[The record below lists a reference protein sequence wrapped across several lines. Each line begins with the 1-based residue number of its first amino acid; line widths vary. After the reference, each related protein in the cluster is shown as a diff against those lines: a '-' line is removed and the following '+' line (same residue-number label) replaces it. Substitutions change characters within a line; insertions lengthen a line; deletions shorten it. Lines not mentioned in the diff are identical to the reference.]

1 MRNRLFLRLLAAF
14 FIVILLST
22 ITLDIFV
29 RSAWERSLTGEIK
42 AELTQKTQLFA
53 LLYEHNQLPLA
64 QLVQQVSKQSAARAT
79 IIQTDGKVLA
89 DSEAVPEKMEN
100 HAGRPEFK
108 AALAGTPGSDTRT
121 SKTVGVD
128 FLYIAVPAKGGAVRL
143 AYPLAIIKQSTA
155 DIRKKILA
163 GSIFACVLAMLVA
176 GFMSRSSTRRIENMA
191 AFAGRIADRDFS
203 GALRDPSSDEL
214 GRLAS
219 SLDRTA
225 SMLQESFSEL
235 ERNRTQLQTL
245 LDSMQEAVIAVA
257 SDKRLLW
264 ANGAMRHLVPQTERE
279 DLPLIEII
287 RDPALIQAVEASE
300 KGGEAQTITTR
311 ALQPGKV
318 FHVTVTPMVRG
329 GFVLVFHD
337 ITERERVEKIRR
349 DFIANVSHELRTP
362 LTAVQGYAQTLNE
375 QVSDKTAKEYLE
387 IIQKNSARM
396 TRLTNDLLTLARV
409 ESGEQQ
415 LRMESCSASSL
426 LQDALES
433 QAGAA
438 RVQGLEL
445 NITETTDEPVR
456 CDSDTIQQVF
466 GNLIENALKYGKAGG
481 KIEIGARADAGS
493 VEFFVRDFGEGIPYE
508 HHSRLFERFYRVD
521 SARSRESG
529 GTGLGLAIVK
539 HIVQNHGGSVRVES
553 ELHHGAT
560 FYFTLPTGA
569 STPNTALLKN

>member
-1 MRNRLFLRLLAAF
+1 M
-14 FIVILLST
+14 
-22 ITLDIFV
+22 
-29 RSAWERSLTGEIK
+29 
-42 AELTQKTQLFA
+42 
-53 LLYEHNQLPLA
+53 
-64 QLVQQVSKQSAARAT
+64 
-79 IIQTDGKVLA
+79 
-89 DSEAVPEKMEN
+89 
-100 HAGRPEFK
+100 
-108 AALAGTPGSDTRT
+108 RT

-128 FLYIAVPAKGGAVRL
+128 FLYVAVPAKGGAVRL
-143 AYPLAIIKQSTA
+143 AYPLAIIKQTTEE
-155 DIRKKILA
+155 IRKKILA
-163 GSIFACVLAMLVA
+163 GSIIACLVA
-176 GFMSRSSTRRIENMA
+176 MIVAALMSRSSTQRIENMA

-203 GALRDPSSDEL
+203 GALSDPSRDEL
-214 GRLAS
+214 GKLAS

-225 SMLQESFSEL
+225 RMLQESFTDL

-257 SDKRLLW
+257 SDKRLMW
-264 ANGAMRHLVPQTERE
+264 ANGGMRRLVPQTERE
-279 DLPLIEII
+279 GVPLIEII

-300 KGGEAQTITTR
+300 KDGEAQTVTTR

-318 FHVTVTPMVRG
+318 FHVTVTPMARG

-375 QVSDKTAKEYLE
+375 QVADKTAKEYLE

-409 ESGEQQ
+409 ESGEQR
-415 LRMESCSASSL
+415 LRIEPSAASSL
-426 LQDALES
+426 LQDAVES
-433 QAGAA
+433 QSTIA
-438 RVQGLEL
+438 RSQGLEL
-445 NITETTDEPVR
+445 NVTETTDEMVR

-481 KIEIGARADAGS
+481 KIEIGARLAGES

-539 HIVQNHGGSVRVES
+539 HIVQNHGGAVRVES

-560 FYFTLPTGA
+560 FYFTLPTAEGA
-569 STPNTALLKN
+569 AIPALLKN